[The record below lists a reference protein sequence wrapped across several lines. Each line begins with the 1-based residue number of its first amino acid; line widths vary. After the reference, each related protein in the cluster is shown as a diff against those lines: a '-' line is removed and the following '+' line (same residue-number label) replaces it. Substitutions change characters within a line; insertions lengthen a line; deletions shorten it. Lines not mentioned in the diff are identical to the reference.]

1 MSVGL
6 CVRLVTRRMI
16 IAAMMIMMV
25 MEMEITMMMMMLVT
39 KSIKQNNTAMSKSA
53 TI

>member
-6 CVRLVTRRMI
+6 CVHLVTRRMI

-25 MEMEITMMMMMLVT
+25 MEIEITMMMMAVT
-39 KSIKQNNTAMSKSA
+39 KSIKQNNTAMS
-53 TI
+53 